1 MARTPL
7 LRALRKLFRD
17 AHTSRKTGIPLH
29 GIAEGRDALRSS
41 VIAGTRAPLVTRR
54 ALAAGVAAGAA
65 ALAWPAPVFAKKS
78 PRIAII
84 GGGIAGLTCALKLAD
99 RGIASTVY
107 EASGRIGG
115 RMFSNANY
123 WSDGQV
129 TEWFGELIDSG
140 HETVQALAKRFK
152 LKLDDLHAAEP
163 ASSQDTYYFL
173 RSYYTQK
180 NATFDFLADVAEKV
194 AADAEAAGYPTSFDS
209 FTPEGAELDAMSV
222 YDWIESRVPGGH
234 DSELGKLLDEAY
246 STEYGAETSDQS
258 ALNLVYLLGFQ
269 PEESGFSVFGES
281 DEAYR
286 IRGGNQQLP
295 LAIANSLQNVEL
307 GYALKRLRRS
317 ASGAYSL
324 DFDRASGVTQISA
337 DYVVLALPFTVLR
350 TLDIAGAGFDP
361 LKLQAI
367 NELGAGRNAKTQL
380 QFKQRIWSAKG
391 AWPGISNGSSYSDT
405 GYQSSWESTRAQA
418 GSSGI
423 LVFYSAGSVTGALKS
438 KQATATIADAQVAT
452 DVSTTL
458 RRAEQVFPGLTR
470 AWNGKA
476 TESIPHLSRFF
487 RNSYAY
493 YRTGQYLQFAGYEK
507 VSQGGVLFCGEHTSQ
522 DYQGFM
528 EGGASEGK
536 RAAREL
542 ARLITGKVDAADAI

>member
-17 AHTSRKTGIPLH
+17 AHTSRKTGLPLH
-29 GIAEGRDALRSS
+29 GIAEGREAARSR
-41 VIAGTRAPLVTRR
+41 IVTPSPRISRR
-54 ALAAGVAAGAA
+54 TLAAGVGVGAA
-65 ALAWPAPVFAKKS
+65 ALALPALSFAKS
-78 PRIAII
+78 NPRIAIV

-107 EASGRIGG
+107 EASGRFGG
-115 RMFSNANY
+115 RMFSNTNY
-123 WSDGQV
+123 WNDGQV
-129 TEWFGELIDSG
+129 TEWFGELIDTG
-140 HETVQALAKRFK
+140 HETVQALAKRFN

-163 ASSQDTYYFL
+163 ECGQDTNYFF

-180 NATFDFLADVAEKV
+180 NATFDFLADVADKV

-209 FTPEGAELDAMSV
+209 FTPEGAALDAMSV

-234 DSELGKLLDEAY
+234 DSELGQLLDLAY
-246 STEYGAETSDQS
+246 NTEYGAETRDQS
-258 ALNLVYLLGFQ
+258 ALNLVYLIGFQ
-269 PEESGFSVFGES
+269 PDEKSFDVFGES
-281 DEAYR
+281 DEAFR

-295 LAIANSLQNVEL
+295 LAIANSLQSVQL

-317 ASGAYSL
+317 AGGSYLL
-324 DFDRASGVTQISA
+324 DFDRASGATQITA

-350 TLDIAGAGFDP
+350 TLDIGAAGFNP

-380 QFKQRIWSAKG
+380 QFKQRLWTGRG
-391 AWPGISNGSSYSDT
+391 AWPGRSNGSSYSDT
-405 GYQSSWESTRAQA
+405 GYQSSWESTRAQSGA
-418 GSSGI
+418 SGI
-423 LVFYSAGSVTGALKS
+423 LVFYSGGNVTGGLKS
-438 KQATATIADAQVAT
+438 KQAVANVTDSLVAT
-452 DVSTTL
+452 DANNTL
-458 RRAEQVFPGLTR
+458 RRAEPVFPGLTR

-476 TESIPHLSRFF
+476 TESIPHLSPFF

-507 VSQGGVLFCGEHTSQ
+507 VAQGNVLFCGEHTSQ
-522 DYQGFM
+522 DFQGFM

-542 ARLITGKVDAADAI
+542 AKLITGKLDADTI